1 MPIIKKS
8 LAALAIAVVVASNAH
23 SADLTTYTPQQTFD
37 PGRQPSFSWNG
48 AYVGAHGGIA
58 SPKFSPLASG
68 RGLTGGFQAGYNY
81 QFGPGVVG
89 AELEA
94 SYLGNDVRV
103 PNGELREHFRGAAK
117 VKAGMA
123 LDHTL
128 LYGTAGLTTTKF
140 KNGNGVT
147 GPDGW
152 KQGYLI
158 GAGLEQSF
166 GGALSAKLEYNYVNT
181 GNVTA
186 TTSSGTSRTNVSD
199 HVLKGGLNYRF

>member
-8 LAALAIAVVVASNAH
+8 LAALAIAVVLASNAH
-23 SADLTTYTPQQTFD
+23 SADLITYSPQQTFD
-37 PGRQPSFSWNG
+37 SRNQSSFSWNG
-48 AYVGAHGGIA
+48 AYIGAHGGIA

-81 QFGPGVVG
+81 QLGAGVVG

-103 PNGELREHFRGAAK
+103 PDGQLREHLRGAAK

-123 LDHTL
+123 LDRTL
-128 LYGTAGLTTTKF
+128 LYGTAGLTATKF

-152 KQGYLI
+152 KPGYLI
-158 GAGLEQSF
+158 GVGLEQSF
-166 GGALSAKLEYNYVNT
+166 GGGLSAKLEYNYVNT

-186 TTSSGTSRTNVSD
+186 TTFSGTSKTDVSD
-199 HVLKGGLNYRF
+199 HVVKGGLNYRF